1 MSATDNTNVWI
12 TESRE
17 LILRFPDL
25 LKMLLTDHTS
35 GGNIIWGTDQY
46 SALGKGFQKEDQ
58 ITEKCLNDTNFSL
71 IQPRVYKS
79 LQNQSERTK
88 ALAEV
93 FTAPWIC
100 NFMVNQIDYEY
111 FGLKSLFNKSKKDNK
126 NWAGT
131 SKRIP
136 FPTSG
141 GQTWKDYVL
150 SRRLEITCGE
160 APFLVSRYDVV
171 NDGGSIP
178 TTERIGILDRK
189 LRVVTENAKDEKEWF
204 EFASAAIQSCYGYE
218 YQGDNVFVARVNILL
233 TFSDFLEYAWKRK
246 PTLDELKS
254 IADIVSWNIWQMDGF
269 SYTVPLHKANVESQG
284 SLFSLAEDDQS
295 KNILKECQIKDWQQ
309 DITLKFHSLS
319 EIKWLRKKEE
329 QHMKFDYI
337 IGNPPYQD
345 ESVGNQENFAKPIY
359 NYFLEQA
366 YQCCEK
372 VELIH
377 PARFLFNAGST
388 PKAWNEKMLNDTH
401 LKVLYYEPNSAKC
414 FPHTN
419 IMGGIV
425 VTYHDTSKAFRP
437 IRIFTAFPE
446 LNGVYTKVS
455 AAANFESLSS
465 IVFTQ
470 NKFNLDQLYKD
481 HEDFKTIIGSEGKD
495 KRFRNNIFEKINI
508 FTEEKKSKDDIAV
521 YGIIKNKR
529 VWRYINSR
537 YVDFDHENIK
547 KWKVFVPRANGSD
560 SIGQSEATQLIG
572 EPIIAGPLIG
582 HTQSF
587 ISIGVLNNQSEA
599 NSLMKYIK
607 SKFARVLLGI
617 RKVTQD
623 NDREAWSLIP
633 KQDFTSSSDIDWSK
647 SIHEIDL
654 QLYKKYGLD
663 DKETAF
669 IETKVREMK

>member
-269 SYTVPLHKANVESQG
+269 SYTVPLHKANVEAQG
-284 SLFSLAEDDQS
+284 SLFSLTDGEESNGFQ
-295 KNILKECQIKDWQQ
+295 KECQIKDWQNG
-309 DITLKFHSLS
+309 LVLNFHSLLAL
-319 EIKWLRKKEE
+319 KWLRKTEE
-329 QHMKFDYI
+329 QNMKFDYI
-337 IGNPPYQD
+337 IGNPPYQ
-345 ESVGNQENFAKPIY
+345 EEIEGNGRMAPIY
-359 NYFLEQA
+359 NYFMDEA
-366 YQCCEK
+366 YKASDK
-372 VELIH
+372 VELIT
-377 PARFLFNAGST
+377 PARFLFDAGQT
-388 PKAWNEKMLNDTH
+388 PKDWNAKMLNDPYFS
-401 LKVLYYEPNSAKC
+401 VLYFTPNGSEI
-414 FPHTN
+414 FPNTD
-419 IMGGIV
+419 IKGGIAI
-425 VTYHDTSKAFRP
+425 TYEDKTSHHKP
-437 IRIFTAFPE
+437 IKVFTSFPE
-446 LNGVYTKVS
+446 LNSIVRKVQDVYKDGFVGLDSKVS
-455 AAANFESLSS
+455 SRGTYRFTDKFFKDFPFATKRLGAGTGNMIASNSLDALPECF
-465 IVFTQ
+465 V
-470 NKFNLDQLYKD
+470 D
-481 HEDFKTIIGSEGKD
+481 
-495 KRFRNNIFEKINI
+495 
-508 FTEEKKSKDDIAV
+508 EKKKGNGKYYKILGRYKNERV
-521 YGIIKNKR
+521 Y
-529 VWRYINSR
+529 RYILQE
-537 YVDFDHENIK
+537 YVLDNPYLSK
-547 KWKVFVPRANGSD
+547 YKVMLPEANGT
-560 SIGQSEATQLIG
+560 GAIG
-572 EPIIAGPLIG
+572 EVLSTPLIPPNRG
-582 HTQSF
+582 TPNRGNRYFYQCRS
-587 ISIGVLNNQSEA
+587 V
-599 NSLMKYIK
+599 
-607 SKFARVLLGI
+607 
-617 RKVTQD
+617 
-623 NDREAWSLIP
+623 
-633 KQDFTSSSDIDWSK
+633 
-647 SIHEIDL
+647 
-654 QLYKKYGLD
+654 
-663 DKETAF
+663 
-669 IETKVREMK
+669 

>member
-131 SKRIP
+131 SKKIP
-136 FPTSG
+136 FPTSD

-269 SYTVPLHKANVESQG
+269 TYSIPFLNFEKPI
-284 SLFSLAEDDQS
+284 SLFDSQSEDETS
-295 KNILKECQIKDWQQ
+295 GNNPGLCLIKDWQFKSVF
-309 DITLKFHSLS
+309 IFKSLLSLKF
-319 EIKWLRKKEE
+319 LRKQEAKN
-329 QHMKFDYI
+329 MKFDYI
-337 IGNPPYQD
+337 IGNPPYQ
-345 ESVGNQENFAKPIY
+345 EEVAGNGRSAPIY
-359 NYFLEQA
+359 NRFMDEA
-366 YQCCEK
+366 YKTADK
-372 VELIH
+372 VELIT
-377 PARFLFNAGST
+377 PARFLFDAGQT
-388 PKAWNEKMLNDTH
+388 PKDWNRKMLNDPH
-401 LKVLYYEPNSAKC
+401 LKVLSYFYDGSVVFPNTDIK
-414 FPHTN
+414 
-419 IMGGIV
+419 GGV
-425 VTYHDTSKAFRP
+425 VITYFDKTKNFGAIKEF
-437 IRIFTAFPE
+437 IPE
-446 LNGVYTKVS
+446 D
-455 AAANFESLSS
+455 
-465 IVFTQ
+465 
-470 NKFNLDQLYKD
+470 NL
-481 HEDFKTIIGSEGKD
+481 KTITKKVQAKLTEGS
-495 KRFRNNIFEKINI
+495 I
-508 FTEEKKSKDDIAV
+508 
-521 YGIIKNKR
+521 
-529 VWRYINSR
+529 
-537 YVDFDHENIK
+537 
-547 KWKVFVPRANGSD
+547 SD
-560 SIGQSEATQLIG
+560 SITGAVPYRFSEEVKKMPSIMKLMPKSFDLRSNIIDIFLGKLFFNSQKEKSYISIVGLNKMKRDIFWIDQKCVVCPANFSKYKVLISESNGAGHFG
-572 EPIIAGPLIG
+572 EIINSTVLGPNCG
-582 HTQSF
+582 HTQTF
-587 ISIGVLNNQSEA
+587 ISIGSFETEGEA
-599 NSLMKYIK
+599 ENLAKYIK
-607 SKFARVLLGI
+607 TKFFRAMLGTL
-617 RKVTQD
+617 KVTQH
-623 NDREAWSLIP
+623 NPQAVWKNIP
-633 KQDFTSSSDIDWSK
+633 TQSFGNGSDIDWSK
-647 SIHEIDL
+647 PIHEIDL